1 MGLFNRGKSD
11 KNEETVLEHSGNGY
25 LIIGKKAGTP
35 SIGKVCVFF
44 SANAPVAEEQTILR
58 RLVDEQGLASK
69 LADGVIITTAYET
82 IPGIDAFL
90 SSREIPEEMNAF
102 LMSRAMMND
111 LAKSQAEMGK
121 LAVDPFKVNNVK
133 GVLVQKEL

>member
-11 KNEETVLEHSGNGY
+11 KNEETVLEHSDKGY
-25 LIIGKKAGTP
+25 LIKGKKAGAP

-44 SANAPVAEEQTILR
+44 NASAPVKEEPAILR
-58 RLVDEQGLASK
+58 RLVDEQGLANK

-90 SSREIPEEMNAF
+90 SSREIPEELNAF

-111 LAKSQAEMGK
+111 LAKSQAEMSK
-121 LAVDPFKVNNVK
+121 LAVDPFNVNNIK